1 MGKLPRVREWIGPRV
16 IQNIS
21 ESDYAIREKAFELTV
36 GVDRDDIET
45 DNLGIYSTLFE
56 AIGEA
61 TIMDPEQM
69 IWDLLKNGF
78 ATNCYDGQFFFDTD
92 HPVLDADG
100 VTVLSVAN
108 TDGGAGTPWFL
119 LDTTRVVKPLIKQ
132 VRRDFGEI
140 VAKDKVTDDNVFDMN
155 EYRYGVDARMNF
167 GYGFWQMAWGS
178 KQALDAA
185 HYEPRARRCR
195 ASRATTA
202 GRSASARTCWS
213 CRPRSKALNA
223 ERSRR
228 RQQTSGRAR
237 QSSKSCRISPEKR
250 GTKMNRALI
259 LVCCLSLAAV
269 AAIEAVPLLGFAFTI
284 GACALALLPPEAFR
298 WTPPTPRSIFERRMG
313 P

>member
-1 MGKLPRVREWIGPRV
+1 MQINSDNLTKLRTGFSAAMKKGLSGTAAPVSPKVAMTVPSSTKELRYGWMGKLPRVREWIGNRV

-61 TIMDPEQM
+61 TITDPEQM

-78 ATNCYDGQFFFDTD
+78 NTNCYDNQYFFDTD
-92 HPVLDADG
+92 HPVIDADG

-132 VRRDFGEI
+132 VRRDFGEL
-140 VAKDKVTDDNVFDMN
+140 VSKDKATDDNVFDRN
-155 EYRYGVDARMNF
+155 EYVYGVDARMNF

-185 HYEPRARRCR
+185 HYETARTAMQSFKSDNGRPLGIQPNLLVVPP
-195 ASRATTA
+195 ALEGA
-202 GRSASARTCWS
+202 GRRILQSQLVNGGESNPWAGT
-213 CRPRSKALNA
+213 A
-223 ERSRR
+223 E
-228 RQQTSGRAR
+228 
-237 QSSKSCRISPEKR
+237 
-250 GTKMNRALI
+250 L
-259 LVCCLSLAAV
+259 LVVPWLA
-269 AAIEAVPLLGFAFTI
+269 
-284 GACALALLPPEAFR
+284 
-298 WTPPTPRSIFERRMG
+298 
-313 P
+313 